1 MDLSLLDATIA
12 VAQALAVN
20 VNVSNFCVVAV
31 KDAGNLFESRTTR
44 GKVSF
49 DSNWLG
55 RKATYRVST

>member
-31 KDAGNLFESRTTR
+31 KDTGNLFESGATR

-49 DSNWLG
+49 DSNWRG
-55 RKATYRVST
+55 